1 MPTRSPDILGLITN
15 RIDHLETNLTSQM
28 HDIRTDLGERI
39 SELAIK
45 VNCQNGRVN
54 EMEKQIVKLDANIQ
68 TDLAKPAMDKRK
80 IALVGTGG
88 IVSGAA
94 LIEALSWIIGK

>member
-54 EMEKQIVKLDANIQ
+54 EMEKQIVKLDAAIQ
-68 TDLAKPAMDKRK
+68 NDLDKPTIDKRK
-80 IALVGTGG
+80 VALIGGGG
-88 IVSGAA
+88 IISGAA
-94 LIEALSWIIGK
+94 LIEALSWFIGK

>member
-1 MPTRSPDILGLITN
+1 MPTRSPDILALITN

-39 SELAIK
+39 SELALK

-54 EMEKQIVKLDANIQ
+54 ELEKQVVKLDVAIEN
-68 TDLAKPAMDKRK
+68 DLVKPTMDKRK
-80 IALVGTGG
+80 VALIGGGG
-88 IVSGAA
+88 IISGAA
-94 LIEALSWIIGK
+94 LIEVLGWFIGK

>member
-39 SELAIK
+39 SELAVK

-54 EMEKQIVKLDANIQ
+54 ELEKQVVKLDAAIQ
-68 TDLAKPAMDKRK
+68 KDIEKPMDKRK

-88 IVSGAA
+88 ILSGAA
-94 LIEALSWIIGK
+94 IIEALSWFIGK

>member
-80 IALVGTGG
+80 IALIGTGG